1 MPAIKE
7 VCDFVVE
14 AGQSISPKIIQKS
27 FLGLWTTAA
36 ESHLIIAKNHHF
48 ESNELFDD
56 E

>member
-7 VCDFVVE
+7 VSDFVVE
-14 AGQSISPKIIQKS
+14 AWQSISPKIIQKS
-27 FLGLWTTAA
+27 FLGLWTTA
-36 ESHLIIAKNHHF
+36 ESQLIIAKNHHF